1 MTLTNQ
7 RTEDA
12 EYLIY
17 KLCPHKIDPSRTFPK
32 TSEVL
37 VMEMYNNS
45 IDTMIFDLLKE
56 WVYVLKTPFMQA
68 VRSDAI
74 FSETTASEEVFLV
87 FIWLIKGL
95 KPNEHFLKYEHLA
108 LMVPFVFGMAE
119 HSNPSIREYG
129 IESLSEGMCKVFR
142 TSLIQQMS
150 LDTLIFKIIE
160 NNLLIHQKN
169 LMLGKESLLLF
180 TSFFSS
186 SSMNNNNNSINNNN
200 STFNRYLTILD
211 ILIKNI
217 ILLENSSLIEEYLK
231 GIVSFT
237 HILGI
242 GISIRISL
250 ILDSL
255 IELGI
260 RGSTFNA
267 LLNEHIIELLD
278 ELENSTPILA
288 IKYEEKFSTIRKYII
303 NKS

>member
-1 MTLTNQ
+1 MTLINQ
-7 RTEDA
+7 KTEDA

-17 KLCPHKIDPSRTFPK
+17 KLCPHKIDASRTFPK
-32 TSEVL
+32 TSEAM

-56 WVYVLKTPFMQA
+56 WVHVLKTPFLEA
-68 VRSDAI
+68 VKSDAI
-74 FSETTASEEVFLV
+74 FSETTTSEEIFLV

-95 KPNEHFLKYEHLA
+95 KPNGHFLKYEHLA

-142 TSLIQQMS
+142 ASLIQQMS
-150 LDTLIFKIIE
+150 LDTLIFKVIE
-160 NNLLIHQKN
+160 SNLLIHQKN
-169 LMLGKESLLLF
+169 LMLAKESLLLF

-186 SSMNNNNNSINNNN
+186 SSMNNNSNNINNI
-200 STFNRYLTILD
+200 TFYRYLTILD

-255 IELGI
+255 IELGL
-260 RGSTFNA
+260 RCSTFNA
-267 LLNEHIIELLD
+267 LINEHLVELLD
-278 ELENSTPILA
+278 ELEKSTPIA
-288 IKYEEKFSTIRKYII
+288 KKYEEKFNTIRKYI
-303 NKS
+303 N